1 MIRYELKKVFV
12 KPGSR
17 IALLLLALLLGVVC
31 FFAMDVGYVNEQGKQ
46 ETGIH
51 AMRKLREVKK
61 EWEGELTEEIGR
73 AHV

>member
-46 ETGIH
+46 E
-51 AMRKLREVKK
+51 
-61 EWEGELTEEIGR
+61 IGR